1 MTKFLFPNSS
11 KAKVLQSVL
20 AWLMCF
26 CICQCVIFKF
36 ESGFSKMNHSN
47 KVQVFLDGNSSQ
59 PLSKMIK
66 FWDEKPFAGADN
78 YIKYS
83 TQRFYLNSIIT
94 YYDYEPY
101 LLIRAIAMVHGY
113 YYLNYEPLLI
123 DIPS

>member
-1 MTKFLFPNSS
+1 
-11 KAKVLQSVL
+11 
-20 AWLMCF
+20 
-26 CICQCVIFKF
+26 
-36 ESGFSKMNHSN
+36 MNHSN